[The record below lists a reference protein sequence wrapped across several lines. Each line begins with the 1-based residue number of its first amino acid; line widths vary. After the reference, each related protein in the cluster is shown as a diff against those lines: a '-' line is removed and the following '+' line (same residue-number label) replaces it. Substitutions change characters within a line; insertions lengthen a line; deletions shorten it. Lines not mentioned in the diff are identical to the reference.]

1 MVTDRTIQSVRPDFD
16 PLADPDWQEPEAPGE
31 RLSWLR
37 LGTLILVLAG
47 LGAGGT
53 FAVLHLRDTA
63 GPTAKSWAVPY
74 VDVTLT
80 PTFEFQDPVANP
92 ANDVALAFVVADP
105 KDGCSPS
112 WGGAYSP
119 DEAGASLELDRRIGQ
134 LRSAG
139 GNVMLSVGGQ
149 SNTELAVACTDQ
161 ARLTDAYRQ
170 LIRRYDIDTL
180 DLDIEGTAVADQASL
195 QRRATAL
202 AALQGERRAAGHPL
216 AVWLTLPVAPDGLT
230 ADGLGAVR
238 STLEGGVSLR
248 GVNVM
253 TMDFGSGQG
262 SAPDMLDLATR
273 ALEST
278 HSQLSDL
285 YLRLGVKL
293 TSPQVWSRIGATP
306 MIGQNDVDAER
317 FTVADARGLAVF
329 AVDKGL
335 GRVSMWSVNRDAPCR
350 GTFTNV
356 VVHSNTCSGVSQDA
370 LAFSSVFAGL
380 PGGAVGTSGRDSI
393 AIPDQEATVDD
404 PKKSPYPVWRLA
416 AQYVGGYKVVW
427 HGVVYQAKW
436 TNQGT
441 DPSATGDAT
450 TPVPWSVVGP
460 VSSTDVAPR
469 PSPTVT
475 GVTEQW
481 DPEKVY
487 AHGDRVLF
495 DRLPYL
501 ARWST
506 KGDVPPVAYPVS
518 PDEPWQPL
526 FTVPGEPPT
535 G

>member
-1 MVTDRTIQSVRPDFD
+1 MVTDRAVQSVRPDYD
-16 PLADPDWQEPEAPGE
+16 PLADPDWQEPETPGE

-53 FAVLHLRDTA
+53 FAVLHVRDTA

-180 DLDIEGTAVADQASL
+180 DLDIEGTAVADQPSL

-248 GVNVM
+248 GRAPRR
-253 TMDFGSGQG
+253 TCSTSPPGRWSRPTPSCPIFTCGSG
-262 SAPDMLDLATR
+262 
-273 ALEST
+273 
-278 HSQLSDL
+278 
-285 YLRLGVKL
+285 
-293 TSPQVWSRIGATP
+293 
-306 MIGQNDVDAER
+306 
-317 FTVADARGLAVF
+317 
-329 AVDKGL
+329 
-335 GRVSMWSVNRDAPCR
+335 
-350 GTFTNV
+350 
-356 VVHSNTCSGVSQDA
+356 
-370 LAFSSVFAGL
+370 
-380 PGGAVGTSGRDSI
+380 
-393 AIPDQEATVDD
+393 
-404 PKKSPYPVWRLA
+404 
-416 AQYVGGYKVVW
+416 
-427 HGVVYQAKW
+427 
-436 TNQGT
+436 
-441 DPSATGDAT
+441 
-450 TPVPWSVVGP
+450 
-460 VSSTDVAPR
+460 
-469 PSPTVT
+469 
-475 GVTEQW
+475 
-481 DPEKVY
+481 
-487 AHGDRVLF
+487 
-495 DRLPYL
+495 
-501 ARWST
+501 
-506 KGDVPPVAYPVS
+506 
-518 PDEPWQPL
+518 
-526 FTVPGEPPT
+526 
-535 G
+535 